1 MASLLSQLKD
11 DIRFSEGLSACMN
24 CGICTAV
31 CPAAAYFDYDPRRIC
46 QLVQT
51 GDEQDLENL
60 LKGEEIWMCGQ
71 CLSCK
76 ARCPR
81 GNVPGYLIQA
91 LRKLSQQS
99 GHFIHSR
106 EGRKQI
112 RLKRRI
118 GHSILETGYCVHPQM
133 VEPETH
139 PEQGPVWVWVLE
151 QGADLYRRCGSNYYG
166 EGEGGL
172 RKMAPGVLDEL
183 EAIFEETGG
192 LRFWEAIERGAEE
205 LKLNTEP

>member
-51 GDEQDLENL
+51 GEEQELEKL

-81 GNVPGYLIQA
+81 GNVPGYLIQS

-99 GHFIHSR
+99 GLFIHSS

-118 GHSILETGYCVHPQM
+118 GHSILETGYCVHPLM

-139 PEQGPVWVWVLE
+139 PEQGPVWIWALE

-172 RKMAPGVLDEL
+172 RKMAPGVLNEL

-205 LKLNTEP
+205 LKLNQES